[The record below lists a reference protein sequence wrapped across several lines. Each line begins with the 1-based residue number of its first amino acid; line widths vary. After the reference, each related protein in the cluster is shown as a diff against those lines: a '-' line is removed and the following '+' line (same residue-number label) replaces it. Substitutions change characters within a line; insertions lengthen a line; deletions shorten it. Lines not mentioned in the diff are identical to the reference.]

1 MAYSY
6 IVNEELN
13 KELNKINFNEE
24 SNKLDLNTDNS
35 FNIKSII
42 NFIIDNYKQFLL
54 LLLAILIILV
64 VDHITY
70 YNNLFYAMAPV
81 IPGVSQPQQKSNTFK
96 KKTKKFKI

>member
-6 IVNEELN
+6 IVNE
-13 KELNKINFNEE
+13 ELNKINFNEE

-54 LLLAILIILV
+54 LLLAVLIILV

-81 IPGVSQPQQKSNTFK
+81 IPQPQPQPQQKSNTFK

>member
-6 IVNEELN
+6 IVNE
-13 KELNKINFNEE
+13 ELNKINFNEE

-42 NFIIDNYKQFLL
+42 NFIINNYKQFLL
-54 LLLAILIILV
+54 LLLAVIIILV

-81 IPGVSQPQQKSNTFK
+81 IPQPQPQQNSNTFK
-96 KKTKKFKI
+96 KKARKLKK